1 MFCLV
6 ASQVSVLEE
15 EVIMFTSVKRAA
27 LGLMTLTLAAGSLA
41 FGGTSTYAQVQ
52 TGTNIPGK
60 WGSAILVQNA
70 GTADLTSGNYN
81 ITFYDKDGTI
91 PTGGVFNPTDTIAVG
106 ASKEFYV
113 PTAVTAL
120 TAGQY
125 SAVISSAQKVKAVV
139 NSSTDS
145 STTAP
150 WSAFSYEGVEAASA
164 KDTLYFPAFYKNYYT
179 FLSELVIQNTGSSAA
194 TVTATF
200 YNGITGAVAASDVA
214 LGSIA
219 PNASK
224 TFSANDALFTALTSG
239 NTGIYGVVVKSTNAQ
254 LLVGVSNIW
263 SSAAG
268 NVGVG
273 SYNAFTSGSTTAYAG
288 ALYNQYYGF
297 VSSLTVQNV
306 DPAVTANVTIT
317 YSNGVTDTM
326 VLKPNQS
333 LEKFQ
338 PNNTNLSKGNTA
350 GLLSA
355 TVTASSGSIV
365 AIANIQRKAVGS
377 LTVADPTNPAF
388 GSYSTSSVAST
399 VSTSVPAI
407 FNDYFGYF
415 TAVSV
420 KNAGTVATDIT
431 LTYANGATPWVQ
443 TAVAPGATVNFTHL
457 ASYANNKLAAGVVT
471 GGTVTSSNA
480 QPLVVIVQHNTDP
493 TLPSARVPARAK
505 LSPNDFL
512 FVLTGFPN

>member
-1 MFCLV
+1 
-6 ASQVSVLEE
+6 
-15 EVIMFTSVKRAA
+15 MFTSVKRAA
-27 LGLMTLTLAAGSLA
+27 LGLMTLTLAAGSFA

-52 TGTNIPGK
+52 NGTNIPGK

-70 GTADLTSGNYN
+70 GTADLTTGNYS
-81 ITFYDKDGTI
+81 IAFYDSAGTLAN
-91 PTGGVFNPTDTIAVG
+91 TFNPTNTIATG
-106 ASKEFYV
+106 ASVEFYV
-113 PTAVTAL
+113 PTAVTGL
-120 TAGQY
+120 TSGQY

-224 TFSANDALFTALTSG
+224 TFSALDPLFAALTSG

-263 SSAAG
+263 SSTAG
-268 NVGVG
+268 NAGVG
-273 SYNAFTSGSTTAYAG
+273 SYNAFTAGSATAYAG

-306 DPAVTANVTIT
+306 DAAATANVTIT
-317 YSNGVTDTM
+317 YSDGVTDSL

-333 LEKFQ
+333 AERFQ
-338 PNNTNLSKGNTA
+338 PNKTGLSSGNA
-350 GLLSA
+350 KGLLSA
-355 TVTASSGSIV
+355 TVTTTGGSIV
-365 AIANIQRKAVGS
+365 ALANIQRKAVGS

-407 FNDYFGYF
+407 FNNYFGYF

-420 KNAGTVATDIT
+420 KNAGTAATDIT
-431 LTYANGATPWVQ
+431 LTYANGTTWTQ
-443 TAVAPGATVNFTHL
+443 TAVAAGATVNFVHL
-457 ASYANNKLAAGVVT
+457 ASYADNKLAAGVVT
-471 GGTVTSSNA
+471 AGTVTSSNA
-480 QPLVVIVQHNTDP
+480 QPLVVIVQHNTDK
-493 TLPSARVPARAK
+493 TLTSYRAAK
-505 LSPNDFL
+505 SPNDFL
-512 FVLTGFPN
+512 FVLSAFPN